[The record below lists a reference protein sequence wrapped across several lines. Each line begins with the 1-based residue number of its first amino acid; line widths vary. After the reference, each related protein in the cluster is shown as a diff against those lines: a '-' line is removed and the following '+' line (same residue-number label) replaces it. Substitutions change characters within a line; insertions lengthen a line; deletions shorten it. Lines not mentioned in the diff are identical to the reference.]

1 LGGLCNPAFQ
11 VRKNL
16 VHFWFLLVLRPG
28 HDMSSAFVKEGEARH
43 LKDVAPN
50 LGALLFFLRIENNG
64 TVIRDEK
71 NYLSQRHGREVY
83 EMSDGLTYAL
93 NDAGQWFI
101 ILD

>member
-1 LGGLCNPAFQ
+1 
-11 VRKNL
+11 
-16 VHFWFLLVLRPG
+16 
-28 HDMSSAFVKEGEARH
+28 MSSAFVKEGEPGQ

-50 LGALLFFLRIENNG
+50 LGALLFYLRTENNG

-71 NYLSQRHGREVY
+71 SYFSEKHGRDVY

-93 NDAGQWFI
+93 NDSGHWSI